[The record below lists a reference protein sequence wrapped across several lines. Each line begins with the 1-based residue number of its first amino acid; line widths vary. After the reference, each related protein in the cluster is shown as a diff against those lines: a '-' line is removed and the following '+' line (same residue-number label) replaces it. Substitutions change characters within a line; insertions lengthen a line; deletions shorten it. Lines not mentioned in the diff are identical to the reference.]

1 MNYSNREIR
10 KTKVINQSVNDLWT
24 KWTTHDGL
32 ISFFGKDNKIEL
44 KIGGAFEIYF
54 LLKNPVGL
62 QGSEGCKILSFLPN
76 RMLSFS
82 WNVPP
87 KFKELRESDHK
98 TWVVIEFKEI
108 NVQKTEILLIH
119 LGWID
124 CIQWNEV
131 FEYFNEAWESVLN
144 HLEES
149 FVTVYEK
156 QQGLKTEG

>member
-1 MNYSNREIR
+1 MKYSNRVIE
-10 KTKVINQSVNDLWT
+10 KTKVIDQSIIDLWT

-32 ISFFGKDNKIEL
+32 TSFFGKDNKIEL

-54 LLKNPVGL
+54 LTRNPIGL
-62 QGSEGCKILSFLPN
+62 QGSEGCRILSFLPN

-82 WNVPP
+82 WNAPP
-87 KFKELRESDHK
+87 KFKEVRESEYK

-108 NVQKTEILLIH
+108 NNQKTEIKLTH

-124 CIQWNEV
+124 GIQWNEV
-131 FEYFNEAWESVLN
+131 FEYFNDAWESVLN

-149 FVTVYEK
+149 I
-156 QQGLKTEG
+156 KT

>member
-1 MNYSNREIR
+1 MIELGKSIMEYSNRVIE
-10 KTKVINQSVNDLWT
+10 KTKVINQSITDLWN

-32 ISFFGKDNKIEL
+32 TSFYGKDNKIEL

-54 LLKNPVGL
+54 LINNPVGL
-62 QGSEGCKILSFLPN
+62 QGSEGCKILSFLQN

-82 WNVPP
+82 WNAPP
-87 KFKELRESDHK
+87 KYKEVRESEYK

-108 NVQKTEILLIH
+108 NDQKTEIVLTH

-124 CIQWNEV
+124 DIRWDEV
-131 FEYFNEAWESVLN
+131 FEYFNDAWGSVLN

-149 FVTVYEK
+149 I
-156 QQGLKTEG
+156 KT